1 MGRRPT
7 PTAATSDAGGRAPP
21 RRRRA
26 RRVVL
31 ALGATL
37 LALLAAAA
45 AALWRLSDVEK
56 TLDAA
61 AARLASTTD
70 LVLTHGP
77 VGVSLGHRLGVAIR
91 DVKLVDRRRERTLFD
106 ASSLVIALDLAPLVH
121 GSVELHEVVA
131 HQPRLFG
138 ERAADGS
145 IDLVDAVD
153 RVVAAAKT
161 DHADEPARR
170 RPFVTQLGV
179 DRIEIHG
186 ARLDWQDALHPAG
199 PQRAVLEPVDVT
211 LTRDRTTRSVVA
223 EARATL
229 AEPRSRGAGGDA
241 PATALSVHGS
251 LSGFGSAARLAEAT
265 WDVEVGA
272 TDADLALIEPWLA
285 PALGAG
291 AALAGRARVE
301 AHAQGSWD
309 AGLETRAQV
318 VIDAARVA
326 LPAAWEV
333 PQRFRRVELGARVT
347 RHAGR
352 WSIEDGKLEAD
363 DVALSLHG
371 AIDEPGSADPALDLE
386 VTSPWLDLASARH
399 RVPTRALGHVFA
411 YFARVIEEGQ
421 GRIDRL
427 AVRGRLSELASLADP
442 AHRDALSGR
451 FSFAKVAGTPH
462 AGLDRMSAIAGTLVL
477 EHGDLALVGFTG
489 RSGDSDLGRVSGA
502 VRALWSGPR
511 TEIRAEGTD
520 AALADVTRL
529 LASDVFPAGARA
541 AASELDVS
549 SGRAAG
555 RITLQLEPRRPIR
568 FAGEATLRAGALA
581 VRSPQAS
588 VTELAGPLAFS
599 ERRLASAGLAFR
611 LGGSSPVRV
620 AGAVTDYASRPSLA
634 LAVEGRGVP
643 AAELERLLAPDTSP
657 AEAPRRAGRVSGS
670 VRLEG
675 RLDEPASLVRAASLA
690 LDRVDVG
697 PPLVAQRLDDVT
709 GQVSF
714 DRDGVDFDVSSLVW
728 RGHRAAASGRVR
740 GLGERAPRVEV
751 DGRALE
757 PLDIGR
763 VAGLSETPAAATPM
777 RPGSERDGDG
787 GSALVVVGRY
797 HASEARFRDAAIRD
811 LAVAF
816 RFHDGTLDLEH
827 VSGTA
832 MDGRF
837 EGRAGVRLG
846 GAGPI
851 EIELA
856 PRLSGVDAAGLAR
869 LLDLPWQKLTGHA
882 ELSGELGFAWPPSE
896 HPESVHGHL
905 DLRLVDG
912 RVFEAVA
919 LWKVLDLV
927 DFSRWLTSPM
937 GWREMGLAYDE
948 LRGRL
953 ELGSSRLVTRDL
965 SLSGPTVDLAIDA
978 TLGLADRSVDAL
990 VRVSPLQLVDQVV
1003 DPIPV
1008 VGPVKRAL
1016 DLTSYSFRLQ
1026 GTLGSIH
1033 VMPATL
1039 DRVDSLIDEVVPDV
1053 GVGRERERRS
1063 P

>member
-1 MGRRPT
+1 MGRMLG
-7 PTAATSDAGGRAPP
+7 PTAATPGDGRGAPP
-21 RRRRA
+21 RRRT

-31 ALGATL
+31 ALGGAL

-61 AARLASTTD
+61 AARLASSTD

-77 VGVSLGHRLGVAIR
+77 VGVSVGNRLGVAIR

-106 ASSLVIALDLAPLVH
+106 ASSLVIALELAPLVR

-145 IDLVDAVD
+145 IDLVDVVD
-153 RVVAAAKT
+153 RVVAAAKA
-161 DHADEPARR
+161 DRADEPTRR
-170 RPFVTQLGV
+170 RPFVTHLSV

-186 ARLDWQDALHPAG
+186 ARLDWLDALHPSG

-229 AEPRSRGAGGDA
+229 AEPRSRGAAGEA
-241 PATALSVHGS
+241 PATTLSVHGS

-291 AALAGRARVE
+291 SVLAGRARVE

-309 AGLETRAQV
+309 GGLETRAQV
-318 VIDAARVA
+318 VIDGARVA
-326 LPAAWEV
+326 LPGAWDE

-347 RHAGR
+347 RHPAR

-363 DVALSLHG
+363 DVTLAVRG
-371 AIDEPGSADPALDLE
+371 VIDEPGTADPALDLE
-386 VTSPWLDLASARH
+386 VTSPWLDLASARR
-399 RVPTRALGHVFA
+399 RVPARALGHVVA

-421 GRIDRL
+421 GRIDQL
-427 AVRGRLSELASLADP
+427 AVRGRLSELASLGDP
-442 AHRDALSGR
+442 AHRDALRGR

-489 RSGDSDLGRVSGA
+489 RSGDSDLGHVSGA
-502 VRALWSGPR
+502 VRAPWSRPR
-511 TEIRAEGTD
+511 TEIRAEGAD

-529 LASDVFPAGARA
+529 LASDLFPVGARA
-541 AASELDVS
+541 AASELEVGG
-549 SGRAAG
+549 GRAAG
-555 RITLQLEPRRPIR
+555 RITLQLETRRPIR
-568 FAGEATLRAGALA
+568 FTGEVTLRAGALA
-581 VRSPQAS
+581 VRSPQVA
-588 VTELAGPLAFS
+588 VTELAGPLTFS
-599 ERRLASAGLAFR
+599 ERRFASTGLTFR

-620 AGAVTDYASRPSLA
+620 AGAVTDYASRASLA
-634 LAVEGRGVP
+634 LTVEGRGLPV
-643 AAELERLLAPDTSP
+643 AELERLLAPGTTP
-657 AEAPRRAGRVSGS
+657 AGAPRRAGRVSGS
-670 VRLEG
+670 VRLDG

-714 DRDGVDFDVSSLVW
+714 GPAGVDFDVSSLVW
-728 RGHRAAASGRVR
+728 RGHRAAASGRVS
-740 GLGERAPRVEV
+740 GLGERTPRVEV

-763 VAGLSETPAAATPM
+763 VAGLSEAPAREPEAAPQ
-777 RPGSERDGDG
+777 RAPEHGDG
-787 GSALVVVGRY
+787 GGALVVAGRY
-797 HASEARFRDAAIRD
+797 QASEARLRDTAIRD
-811 LAVAF
+811 LAAAF
-816 RFHDGTLDLEH
+816 RLHDGTLELEH
-827 VSGTA
+827 VSGAA

-837 EGRAGVRLG
+837 EGRASVRLG
-846 GAGPI
+846 GDGPI

-856 PRLSGVDAAGLAR
+856 PRLTGVDAAGLAR
-869 LLDLPWQKLTGHA
+869 LLDLPWKKLTGRA
-882 ELSGELGFAWPPSE
+882 ELSGSLGFAWPPSK
-896 HPESVHGHL
+896 HPGSLHGEV

-912 RVFEAVA
+912 RIFEAVA

-937 GWREMGLAYDE
+937 GWRETGLAYDE
-948 LRGRL
+948 LRGHL

-1008 VGPVKRAL
+1008 VGQAKRAL

-1039 DRVDSLIDEVVPDV
+1039 DRVAALFDEVVPGAGD
-1053 GVGRERERRS
+1053 GRERERRA